1 MENYDSL
8 NNLLSGL
15 TIDDKPKTFNNPHI
29 EKQISND
36 KLKNELEKDKDKMN
50 NTMCFRDFSLK
61 QFDLN
66 PTNTVNNL
74 LVSND
79 KEKKKETYEDMNLKL
94 QNRNN
99 LLSSNRQLHVFDNRP
114 QLTRLGDSK

>member
-1 MENYDSL
+1 
-8 NNLLSGL
+8 
-15 TIDDKPKTFNNPHI
+15 
-29 EKQISND
+29 
-36 KLKNELEKDKDKMN
+36 MN

-61 QFDLN
+61 KFDLN
-66 PTNTVNNL
+66 QTNTVNNL